1 MVSTVAIEPVGRG
14 VGKMLLALR
23 AIFLLVAFFPVMGG
37 CATDSKVTNNRNVG
51 SSQSQED
58 LLIPWH
64 TIKGGQ
70 LATQQDQNGFPL
82 PGSFSG
88 FSTLIFPV
96 ALAARAPDLYIADAG
111 AQKIYRFNSDLQS
124 LSVVSG
130 VDATNLTRLQV
141 APDYSLLVLDP
152 ARSLISSFA
161 RGGQR
166 LQTLSSPVTSAHLT
180 EFIVQESYGRIYAVD
195 QLNQQIV
202 PLHPLGLA
210 DMPLITAG
218 TSEIRTLGALA
229 SAGRTLYTVDAG
241 CACVVAIDE
250 TGRARERIGKGVLVQ
265 PRALVA
271 DRYGHL
277 FVADGFDHTLKV
289 FLRGALVA
297 SYTPSKLHVIDIT
310 ALAIDQ
316 SVLYVADGPGAQVLA
331 FRIRLP

>member
-1 MVSTVAIEPVGRG
+1 MVFTVETEPVGQG

-23 AIFLLVAFFPVMGG
+23 AMLFLGVFFPAMSG
-37 CATDSKVTNNRNVG
+37 CAADSKVILSDVG
-51 SSQSQED
+51 SSQAQED
-58 LLIPWH
+58 LLTPWR

-70 LATQQDQNGFPL
+70 LVSQQDQNGFPL
-82 PGSFSG
+82 PGSFKG
-88 FSTLIFPV
+88 FTTLIFPT
-96 ALAARAPDLYIADAG
+96 ALAVRSPDLYIADAG
-111 AQKIYRFNSDLQS
+111 AHKIYRFNSDLQS
-124 LSVVSG
+124 LSVVPG

-141 APDYSLLVLDP
+141 APDRSLLVLDP
-152 ARSLISSFA
+152 ARSVISSFG

-166 LQTLSSPVTSAHLT
+166 LQTLSSPVSSAYLT
-180 EFIVQESYGRIYAVD
+180 EFIVEESYGRVYAAD
-195 QLNQQIV
+195 QLNQQVV
-202 PLHPLGLA
+202 PLHPLGSA

-218 TSEIRTLGALA
+218 TGAIKALGALT
-229 SAGRTLYTVDAG
+229 SVGRDLYAVDTG
-241 CACVVAIDE
+241 CVCVVAIDE
-250 TGRARERIGKGVLVQ
+250 AGQVRERIGQGKLVQ

-289 FLRGALVA
+289 FLRGALIA

-316 SVLYVADGPGAQVLA
+316 SALYVADAPGAQVVV